1 MSVHSHDKDH
11 GHASDDDHA
20 AVEEHAEHHEVAGHA
35 SDDHSHGEEHGAH
48 GGDSHAHAAPHDLA
62 PVSKSKPYPTK
73 SAEAWAKRL
82 KSHFPI
88 KHAALTV
95 PVRNLVAELNGGSA
109 WSMLKRSKE
118 LASVISKHHLV
129 EPGSAVA
136 SEVPPSWD
144 NLSAIRTTHKFVK
157 IRNNGDLIFKK
168 DTFWT
173 RMEHKARHVVAAFG
187 FLGFRPLM
195 RL

>member
-1 MSVHSHDKDH
+1 MSDHSHDNH

-20 AVEEHAEHHEVAGHA
+20 AAEEHAEHHDGAEHA
-35 SDDHSHGEEHGAH
+35 SDDHSHGDDHGAH
-48 GGDSHAHAAPHDLA
+48 ADDSHAHAAPHNSTPA
-62 PVSKSKPYPTK
+62 VNSKTYPTK
-73 SAEAWAKRL
+73 SADDWTKRL
-82 KSHFPI
+82 KRHFPV
-88 KHAALTV
+88 KREALNT
-95 PVRNLVAELNGGSA
+95 PVRKLVEELNSGSA

-118 LASVISKHHLV
+118 LASAINKHHLV

-136 SEVPPSWD
+136 SELPPAWSEL
-144 NLSAIRTTHKFVK
+144 NAIRTTHKFVK

-173 RMEHKARHVVAAFG
+173 RMEHRARHVAAAFG

-195 RL
+195 KL

>member
-1 MSVHSHDKDH
+1 MSDPAHDTDAA
-11 GHASDDDHA
+11 HAESQA
-20 AVEEHAEHHEVAGHA
+20 AAAEEHATPAP
-35 SDDHSHGEEHGAH
+35 STNDDSN
-48 GGDSHAHAAPHDLA
+48 LA
-62 PVSKSKPYPTK
+62 KGRPYPTK
-73 SAEAWAKRL
+73 SVEDWTKRL
-82 KSHFPI
+82 KYHFPA
-88 KHAALTV
+88 KREALTP
-95 PVRNLVAELNGGSA
+95 PVRKLVDELNGGSA

-136 SEVPPSWD
+136 SEFPPAWD

-173 RMEHKARHVVAAFG
+173 RMEHRARHVVAAFG
-187 FLGFRPLM
+187 FLGLRPLM